1 MTAHTWFNRE
11 GMRLKI
17 VPMAFFFI
25 AVFLISICVFSSI
38 DEVEGYYMNTW
49 IENIDKFNEE
59 TTWTHPKFNN
69 EGLNY

>member
-1 MTAHTWFNRE
+1 
-11 GMRLKI
+11 
-17 VPMAFFFI
+17 MAFFFI